1 MCPSPTAPPKKLGSA
16 SEGLV
21 HVLEPSEDPDMFLQ
35 RWPITSPI
43 LLVESAD
50 LLLAVGTMPLITL
63 PKEMIH
69 QAPLILMGTPT
80 RALQQSHTSTVKPGS
95 LSRGVDISPQHTAHL
110 DLAPRLHPAAQHRPS
125 CSPSSQEA

>member
-21 HVLEPSEDPDMFLQ
+21 HVLEPSEDPDMLLQ

-50 LLLAVGTMPLITL
+50 LLLAVSTMLLIPL

-69 QAPLILMGTPT
+69 QASLILMGSPT
-80 RALQQSHTSTVKPGS
+80 FPSPFLVNSYDHYLAIKQQYVAPG
-95 LSRGVDISPQHTAHL
+95 L
-110 DLAPRLHPAAQHRPS
+110 RLR
-125 CSPSSQEA
+125 